1 MLNRLYLVINMFV
14 FIFTY
19 IHEIKTN
26 EKKAIILKESEKEHM
41 GGFGRRKGKGG
52 MWNYNLKKEVSKHK
66 KTSKYIFNKLMQRF
80 SFTQNIWL

>member
-1 MLNRLYLVINMFV
+1 MPNRLYLVINMFV
-14 FIFTY
+14 FISTY

-52 MWNYNLKKEVSKHK
+52 MLE
-66 KTSKYIFNKLMQRF
+66 L
-80 SFTQNIWL
+80 